1 MSKEGWNAH
10 TDKNGKEHADYYDKD
25 PRESDHSSVHI
36 TFDPETGKG
45 TIKETYRDSDGNK
58 EQTTTDTS
66 CFLTTACMRKQM
78 EKFDDK
84 CYELEVLRWFRDKFV
99 SKNEIDYYYKIAPL
113 IVQELNNIENNNV
126 IYSYIYNNV
135 INRCVKA
142 IENKDYKLAYLI
154 YKNCIISL
162 ESELISKTNTSEKD
176 KVLYLK

>member
-1 MSKEGWNAH
+1 MH
-10 TDKNGKEHADYYDKD
+10 TQ
-25 PRESDHSSVHI
+25 
-36 TFDPETGKG
+36 
-45 TIKETYRDSDGNK
+45 IK
-58 EQTTTDTS
+58 
-66 CFLTTACMRKQM
+66 M
-78 EKFDDK
+78 EKFDYK
-84 CYELEVLRWFRDKFV
+84 CYALELLRWFRDKFV
-99 SKNEIDYYYKIAPL
+99 SKNEIDYYYEIAPL

-162 ESELISKTNTSEKD
+162 ESELISKTKTLEKD